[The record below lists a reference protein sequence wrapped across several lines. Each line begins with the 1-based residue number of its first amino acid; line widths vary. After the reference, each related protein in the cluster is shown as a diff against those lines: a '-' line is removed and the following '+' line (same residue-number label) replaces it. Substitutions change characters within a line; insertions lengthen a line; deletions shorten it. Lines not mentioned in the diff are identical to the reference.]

1 MDASAPRTQHPAETA
16 LPLVAAVAE
25 ACGQPI
31 LSDKDDGSHS
41 ERGQCACMH
50 GALGVPVK
58 LTMADSSWE
67 EAPVGGD
74 LTSPPCTLKK
84 KKLCSVC
91 ICYLKFFLFGE

>member
-1 MDASAPRTQHPAETA
+1 MSQLWAESFKMDASAPRTQHPAETF

-41 ERGQCACMH
+41 EQGQCACVQR
-50 GALGVPVK
+50 ALRVPVK

-67 EAPVGGD
+67 RGTGGR
-74 LTSPPCTLKK
+74 
-84 KKLCSVC
+84 
-91 ICYLKFFLFGE
+91 

>member
-1 MDASAPRTQHPAETA
+1 MSQLWAGSFKLDASAPRTQHPAETA

-31 LSDKDDGSHS
+31 LSDKGGGSHS
-41 ERGQCACMH
+41 EQGQCACVH

-67 EAPVGGD
+67 GAPVGGD
-74 LTSPPCTLKK
+74 LTSPVL
-84 KKLCSVC
+84 
-91 ICYLKFFLFGE
+91 